1 MCLVFHVFKGEEAG
15 CLEGT
20 QNVCGRKEGRMEGL
34 DANLPPRPSHGEG
47 RGGASSVLLGT
58 ARGQRAA
65 PGLRMEACQGPSCR
79 PHGRA

>member
-1 MCLVFHVFKGEEAG
+1 MCLVFRVLREEAG

-47 RGGASSVLLGT
+47 CGGETPPASAGDVGSTPDLG
-58 ARGQRAA
+58 
-65 PGLRMEACQGPSCR
+65 R
-79 PHGRA
+79 PHMLWSN